1 MQGHPP
7 NVVWWI
13 ILFGGVITVGFT
25 YLFGFHDFRMHVVMT
40 MTVAASLA
48 LVVVLIVE
56 LDWPFRGEV
65 SISPDAYIKTQKSWS
80 DLPFNT
86 GLGRTG
92 DAPQGGEKLEWN
104 RSENSVVQWQGGA
117 CWLQAPP
124 VGWAVRRLTCLRRK
138 APR

>member
-1 MQGHPP
+1 MQGHVP
-7 NVVWWI
+7 NVVWRI

-65 SISPDAYIKTQKSWS
+65 SISPDAYIKTQKSWNN
-80 DLPFNT
+80 LPFNT

-92 DAPQGGEKLEWN
+92 DAPQ
-104 RSENSVVQWQGGA
+104 
-117 CWLQAPP
+117 
-124 VGWAVRRLTCLRRK
+124 AVRN
-138 APR
+138 